1 MSLLQV
7 WELKA
12 CRLLMSIDE
21 EELNEQIVQTR
32 EMMELVG
39 EAVPDSGELA
49 EMVEDDMYFT
59 SFLEYVNNIIENK

>member
-1 MSLLQV
+1 
-7 WELKA
+7 
-12 CRLLMSIDE
+12 MSIDE

>member
-32 EMMELVG
+32 EMMELEG